1 MVKYFFNK
9 YDSEKSFYLIRI
21 KEIIIII
28 IITMNN
34 RIQNLLNQNMMFFV
48 QKKPT

>member
-21 KEIIIII
+21 KEI

>member
-21 KEIIIII
+21 KEIIII